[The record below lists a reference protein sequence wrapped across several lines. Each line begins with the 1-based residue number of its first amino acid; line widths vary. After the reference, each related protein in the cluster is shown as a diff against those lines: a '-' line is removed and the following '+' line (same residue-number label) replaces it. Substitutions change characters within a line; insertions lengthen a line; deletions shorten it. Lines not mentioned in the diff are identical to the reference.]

1 MNDTLQG
8 ITRDFSFSAPFC
20 SKPVNIAYNLW
31 FRATLLETARAK
43 QQLYC
48 FQPMPRF
55 HWFRFWHHSH
65 VSLKCNVTSVGFL
78 SLLSQTT
85 PSSSWSL
92 RLIERECFEWGSLH
106 WFYSNLIIQIT
117 CFLKHVFFVK
127 QVSAKIFR
135 GRSPE
140 RWSSTSQRPPLPS
153 RTKPEFL
160 EVQLHGDLKDYVK
173 VESYYRSK
181 VCFHIAMKPHPTH
194 CQQQCNQSWYLEVWK
209 ETTGPRERCLL
220 KFRFS
225 TDTKH
230 LRVMWSTLPGFGS
243 SVLSPKLWS
252 FQCKYAQYITIYI

>member
-8 ITRDFSFSAPFC
+8 ITHDFAPSRSTCHTTCDSGPHSLRRPEPRSNCTASSPCLGFSESDSDIIHMWVWNA
-20 SKPVNIAYNLW
+20 
-31 FRATLLETARAK
+31 
-43 QQLYC
+43 
-48 FQPMPRF
+48 M
-55 HWFRFWHHSH
+55 SH
-65 VSLKCNVTSVGFL
+65 VLDFYHCYPKL
-78 SLLSQTT
+78 

-160 EVQLHGDLKDYVK
+160 
-173 VESYYRSK
+173 ESYYRSK

-252 FQCKYAQYITIYI
+252 FQCKYAQYITIYIYI